1 MDNYARQNLRLAMS
15 RLRILTYVLN
25 VVAIRNSEYQSY
37 YQRNMKNRLYN
48 IQEKYPDLSE
58 WIIILL
64 EKWLFFNSEL
74 IEKDEI

>member
-1 MDNYARQNLRLAMS
+1 MS
-15 RLRILTYVLN
+15 KTL
-25 VVAIRNSEYQSY
+25 YQSY